1 MCVNVTGNFSELA
14 IELNFPNNQ
23 VSFPLLTHHM
33 LTPIPPSPTLY
44 HPLSD
49 VIVPEILI

>member
-14 IELNFPNNQ
+14 IELNFPNTGQ
-23 VSFPLLTHHM
+23 FSTLTHHM